1 MPTNATPALPRITIW
16 NEYWHE
22 KHDPEVARV
31 YPDGIHVAL
40 GKPLREAGF
49 SVRTTTLD
57 DPENGLSDAVL
68 AETDVL
74 FWWGHKRHDDVAD
87 ATVARVRAQVQAG
100 MGLVALHS
108 AHFSKI
114 FKSLMGTT
122 CTLNWRVD
130 GQKERIWVVEPG
142 HPIAQG
148 LPPTFELPR
157 EEMYCEVFEIPQPDE
172 LVFLSWF
179 RGGEVFRSGCCFRRG
194 RGRVF
199 YFQPGHE
206 TYPTYYDSNIQRVL
220 ANAARWAAPTMT
232 TRRVPESVLATAL
245 EPT

>member
-1 MPTNATPALPRITIW
+1 MIMNTTALPRITVW

-22 KHDPEVARV
+22 KHDPEVGRV
-31 YPDGIHVAL
+31 YPEGIHAVLA
-40 GKPLREAGF
+40 KPLRAAGF
-49 SVRTTTLD
+49 PVRIATLD
-57 DPENGLSDAVL
+57 EPENGLSDVL
-68 AETDVL
+68 LADTDVL

-87 ATVARVRAQVQAG
+87 RTVSRVQAQVQAG

-130 GQKERIWVVEPG
+130 DQKERFWVVDPA
-142 HPIAQG
+142 HPIAHG
-148 LPPTFELPR
+148 LPLTFELPR
-157 EEMYCEVFEIPQPDE
+157 EEAYGEVFEIPQPDA

-179 RGGEVFRSGCCFRRG
+179 KGGEVFRSGCCFHRG

-206 TYPTYYDSNIQRVL
+206 TYPTYYDANIQRVL
-220 ANAARWAAPTMT
+220 VNAARWAAPTLPE
-232 TRRVPESVLATAL
+232 RRVPESILAPAL